1 MDSINFKREIAD
13 TVDNAIERATRALGA
28 EGFGILTRID
38 MHSKIKEKTGK
49 DIIPTVILGAC
60 NPNLAYEAYTANTDV
75 ASLLPCNAVIREVAP
90 GQCVEHCEAVH
101 VGHLHIKEDE
111 VRAQLG
117 NKIRSFHA
125 VRTLPDHRY
134 RAVMTTQLDLQLC
147 AGERIIIH
155 DEGTQGLA
163 HSNEPSMD
171 RMSAR
176 TATSHCDPAASLR
189 VESTASHTGMKTCA
203 L

>member
-90 GQCVEHCEAVH
+90 GQVSVEFAAPSGMMRVLGDDKLTELAAEADTRI
-101 VGHLHIKEDE
+101 L
-111 VRAQLG
+111 RALA
-117 NKIRSFHA
+117 A
-125 VRTLPDHRY
+125 V
-134 RAVMTTQLDLQLC
+134 
-147 AGERIIIH
+147 
-155 DEGTQGLA
+155 
-163 HSNEPSMD
+163 
-171 RMSAR
+171 
-176 TATSHCDPAASLR
+176 
-189 VESTASHTGMKTCA
+189 
-203 L
+203 